1 MLTTTFSGETRTGV
15 LTFYNSTN
23 GAYRYYAAYMSGTQ
37 VVWNVRTG
45 AMSKNR

>member
-23 GAYRYYAAYMSGTQ
+23 GAYRYYSAGMSGTE
-37 VVWNVRTG
+37 VVWTVRTG